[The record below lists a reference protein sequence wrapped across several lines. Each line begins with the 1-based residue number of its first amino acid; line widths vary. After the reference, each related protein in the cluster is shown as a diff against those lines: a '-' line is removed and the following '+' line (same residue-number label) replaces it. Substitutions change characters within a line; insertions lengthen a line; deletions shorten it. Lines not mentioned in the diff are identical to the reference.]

1 MVISHVMIIAD
12 LALCLNA
19 IFGAILH
26 KFEGNGSIFLYNKQN
41 TPNTWMLGN
50 MKLISCV
57 DKDISLVRFTYSWDI
72 LVNTQNKF
80 NISAHPFIIL
90 YLYST

>member
-12 LALCLNA
+12 SALCLNA
-19 IFGAILH
+19 SFGAILH

-41 TPNTWMLGN
+41 NTWMLGN

-72 LVNTQNKF
+72 LVNIRNKF
-80 NISAHPFIIL
+80 HISAHPCIIL